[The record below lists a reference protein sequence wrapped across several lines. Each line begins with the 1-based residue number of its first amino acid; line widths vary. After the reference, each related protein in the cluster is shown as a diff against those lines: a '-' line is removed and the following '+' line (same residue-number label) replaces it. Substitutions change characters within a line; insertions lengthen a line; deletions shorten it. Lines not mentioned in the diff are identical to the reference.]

1 MEFSEVRD
9 WYSNFT
15 DININVGLVNHMK
28 EIGMLSENIDLD
40 TLNSFMLVREGNEY
54 ITNKEGKYIVKES
67 RKLFNNSFS
76 QKNVEIPIQKN
87 NANRKPLKFKIEK
100 TGNKRLKLIKNWKK
114 KEQSKLNGCSFC
126 YYFSLNIE
134 PISSNFATSST
145 TVSLS

>member
-114 KEQSKLNGCSFC
+114 K
-126 YYFSLNIE
+126 
-134 PISSNFATSST
+134 SSQN
-145 TVSLS
+145 